1 MSERDRPVAAA
12 DISGD
17 LVSEISRMVSDW
29 EDSDELATP
38 FAVRVV
44 SRIRQYD
51 RKNPPSS

>member
-1 MSERDRPVAAA
+1 MSERDRPVAATS
-12 DISGD
+12 ISDD
-17 LVSEISRMVSDW
+17 LVGEIARMVSDW

-51 RKNPPSS
+51 RENPPSS

>member
-1 MSERDRPVAAA
+1 MSERDRPVATTS
-12 DISGD
+12 ISDD
-17 LVSEISRMVSDW
+17 LVSEIARMVSDW

-51 RKNPPSS
+51 RENPPSS